1 MANEAETAQIPSAN
15 VPLAKSR
22 RILRR
27 HGQGTMAP
35 VGSCEPRRTR
45 RGGPTF
51 LLSFLLAWLLGF
63 LFHDSASKRSG
74 QFLFCL
80 PVLVDLWEFLT
91 DSSLL
96 I

>member
-1 MANEAETAQIPSAN
+1 M
-15 VPLAKSR
+15 
-22 RILRR
+22 
-27 HGQGTMAP
+27 
-35 VGSCEPRRTR
+35 R

-51 LLSFLLAWLLGF
+51 LLSFLLLAWLLGF

-80 PVLVDLWEFLT
+80 PVLVDFWEFLT